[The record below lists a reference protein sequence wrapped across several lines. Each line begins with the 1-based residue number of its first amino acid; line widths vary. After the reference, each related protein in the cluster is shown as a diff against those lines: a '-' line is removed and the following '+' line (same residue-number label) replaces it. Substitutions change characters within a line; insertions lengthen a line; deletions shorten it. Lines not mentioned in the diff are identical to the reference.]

1 MSSRVKIRVWFLSSF
16 PAELRMGFDRLPES
30 VLLEL
35 LGDII
40 LGALIKF

>member
-1 MSSRVKIRVWFLSSF
+1 
-16 PAELRMGFDRLPES
+16 MGFDRLPES

-40 LGALIKF
+40 LGALIKFQGLTCG